1 LLFRI
6 NYTVEIIKNP
16 TINCT
21 MPPTKNGKVAE
32 PGPWT
37 WAEKLNMNPT
47 EIGLPELIKV
57 YRLDLKECPYYCR

>member
-1 LLFRI
+1 
-6 NYTVEIIKNP
+6 
-16 TINCT
+16 